1 MADFP
6 AQVFK
11 SYDIR
16 GKVGSELNE
25 HLVHDIGRAFADF
38 LPTEGPVAVGYDM
51 RPDSKA
57 YATAIIAGLTEQ
69 GRDVWDLGM
78 IATDMI
84 YFAVGS
90 NKLAGGAVVTASH
103 NPGEFNGIKLC
114 REDAIPVGEFSGL
127 FGIRD
132 AVKAQSFKNVSN
144 TGTVANKDI
153 VEGWIGHVLSFIDT
167 AKLKPLNIA
176 VDAGNGMAGEIFAEL
191 EPYVPWRV
199 KEMYFE
205 PDGTFPN
212 HEANPMKS
220 ETLVDIIKE
229 IKQNNLDGGIAF
241 DGDGDRAFLLDET
254 GKVIPGSAMS
264 ALLADYFAGLNPG
277 ATIIYD
283 VRSSKYVA
291 EVITAAGGKPFRTKV
306 GHSNIKQAMREHNAP
321 YGGESSGHFY
331 FKENWFADSGLIA
344 AVIGLYVATINNVKL
359 SDLRKK
365 YTKYFAIEETN
376 FVVEDKDAKME
387 EIVNAYP
394 LAVSVDR
401 LDGVTLTFKNGSWM
415 NIRPSNTE
423 SLLRLNVEAESEQEL
438 DALVSGVSEYFTK

>member
-25 HLVHDIGRAFADF
+25 QLVHDIGRAFADF

-127 FGIRD
+127 FDIRD
-132 AVKAQSFKNVSN
+132 AVKAQSFKNVLN

>member
-25 HLVHDIGRAFADF
+25 QLVYDIGRAFADF
-38 LPTEGPVAVGYDM
+38 LPTQGTVAVGYDM

-57 YATAIIAGLTEQ
+57 YAKALIEGLTRQ

-84 YFAVGS
+84 YFAVGH

-127 FGIRD
+127 FDIRD
-132 AVKAQSFKNVSN
+132 AVKAQSFKDAPSEGLV
-144 TGTVANKDI
+144 TKKDI
-153 VEGWIGHVLSFIDT
+153 VEGWIDHVLSFIDT

-191 EPYVPWRV
+191 EPYAPWRV
-199 KEMYFE
+199 TEMYFE

-241 DGDGDRAFLLDET
+241 DGDGDRAFLLDER
-254 GKVIPGSAMS
+254 GEIIPGSAMS
-264 ALLADYFAGLNPG
+264 ALLADYFVSLNPG

-291 EVITAAGGKPFRTKV
+291 EVITRAGGKPFRTKV
-306 GHSNIKQAMREHNAP
+306 GHSNIKQAMRELNSP

-331 FKENWFADSGLIA
+331 FKDNWFADSGLIA

-376 FVVEDKDAKME
+376 FVVEDKNAKMK
-387 EIVNAYP
+387 EIVKAYP
-394 LAVSVDR
+394 QATSVDM
-401 LDGVTLTFKNGSWM
+401 LDGITLTFNNGSWM

-423 SLLRLNVEAESEQEL
+423 SLLRLNVEAESKQDL
-438 DALVSGVSEYFTK
+438 DALVKSVSKYF